1 MTRNHRLRTRAVHAG
16 RGDFADLGV
25 HAPPIDL
32 SSTYPVR
39 DLERAGESLQEM
51 AEGGPPLSGEPIY
64 SRLHNPTVDRYE
76 KALAELE
83 GAEAAVAFA
92 SGMAAISAC
101 LLAASQDGPEIIA
114 IRPLYGGTDH
124 MLAEGIFGLQV
135 KWVTADAVAGA
146 ITDRTSLVILET
158 PANPNLDLVDIADVV
173 RQAGRVPVM
182 VDNTFATPILQN
194 PIEFGARIVVH
205 SGTKLLGGHGDVVA
219 GIAAAD
225 EQWCRRLR
233 KVRVATGGILHP
245 LAAYLLHRGLPTLP
259 MRVEAQQETAIEL
272 AGRLDACE
280 LVENVKHPSLPG
292 ADPKGLVGRQMSGPG
307 SLLAFDVR
315 AGFATAAR
323 VMAALKCM
331 HPAVSLG
338 SVDTLIQHPAALTH
352 RVVDP
357 QARAE
362 CGVGAGTLRISVGLE
377 HVDDLW
383 EDIEQAL
390 HTAQTVELV

>member
-1 MTRNHRLRTRAVHAG
+1 MTAKHHLSTRAVHAG
-16 RGDFADLGV
+16 REDFDELGV

-39 DLERAGESLQEM
+39 DLERAGQSLQEM
-51 AEGGPPLSGEPIY
+51 ADGRPPLPGEPIY
-64 SRLHNPTVDRYE
+64 ARLHSPTVDRYE

-101 LLAASQDGPEIIA
+101 LLAAAQDGPEIIA
-114 IRPLYGGTDH
+114 VRPLYGGTDH
-124 MLAEGIFGLQV
+124 MLAEGVFGLQV
-135 KWVTADAVAGA
+135 KWVTADRISES
-146 ITDRTSLVILET
+146 ITGRTSLVILET
-158 PANPNLDLVDIADVV
+158 PANPNLDLVDIEDVV
-173 RQAGRVPVM
+173 AQAGRVPVM

-194 PIEFGARIVVH
+194 PIKQGARIVVH
-205 SGTKLLGGHGDVVA
+205 SGTKFLGGHGDVVA

-225 EQWCRRLR
+225 ERWCRRLR
-233 KVRVATGGILHP
+233 KIRVATGGILHP
-245 LAAYLLHRGLPTLP
+245 LAAFLLHRGLPTLP
-259 MRVEAQQETAIEL
+259 LRVLAQQETAIEL
-272 AGRLDACE
+272 ARRLDDCE
-280 LVENVKHPSLPG
+280 MVENLKHPSLPG
-292 ADPKGLVGRQMSGPG
+292 ADPRGLIGRQMSGPG
-307 SLLAFDVR
+307 SLLAFDVC
-315 AGFATAAR
+315 AGSSAASR
-323 VMAALKCM
+323 VMASVKCM

-357 QARAE
+357 QAREE
-362 CGVGAGTLRISVGLE
+362 CGVGPATLRISVGLE

-390 HTAQTVELV
+390 HAAQTAELV